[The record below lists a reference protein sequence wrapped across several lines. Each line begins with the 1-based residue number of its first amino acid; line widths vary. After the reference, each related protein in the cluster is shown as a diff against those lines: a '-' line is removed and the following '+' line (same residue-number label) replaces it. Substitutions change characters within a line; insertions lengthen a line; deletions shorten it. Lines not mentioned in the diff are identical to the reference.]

1 MHRTHHR
8 APVKRDSWYIGWK
21 EKRGAS
27 GGVKELEHRELKKK
41 KTLRE
46 SERRGESRREKLM
59 FRATL
64 EKHGG
69 EALREISN

>member
-41 KTLRE
+41 NL
-46 SERRGESRREKLM
+46 SERVNEEGKVGEK
-59 FRATL
+59 
-64 EKHGG
+64 
-69 EALREISN
+69 N